1 MVTVITDKLKD
12 QSLEDLPCDE
22 AEISCPIQLRL
33 HSANPG
39 HISECPLSYK
49 LRRDGRLASGHLRT
63 RSYPSHR
70 PKRTYCKNC
79 SGADSSSFMHC
90 TPKPPANKKLC
101 SSLSLPDNESSE
113 RQLSWVPRASS
124 VWQPVEHC
132 GAKPRSISCPDEKMK
147 LAESMRIK
155 NEMEAISTPPA
166 SPTPRPASANAAL
179 GDKNIV
185 FKNESAH
192 CDFAGHDVRDFNFNW
207 KPNVLGLHRSRSQP
221 CFDRMRTIGVKR
233 RIDEVLDARR
243 PALDLSKMEETSY
256 YRCRD
261 REKGLRIPKYMNK
274 RPTKGLTSYFTESEN
289 FKLKPIASS
298 PLDAQDCSIMI
309 TPTSSPTKQLDSENI
324 QIVCDFK
331 GESKFTE
338 GENSRLEE
346 SNPKAQDEG
355 VFHLDYE
362 SDLDLHSIEEDLF

>member
-1 MVTVITDKLKD
+1 MVRYLP
-12 QSLEDLPCDE
+12 SL
-22 AEISCPIQLRL
+22 
-33 HSANPG
+33 
-39 HISECPLSYK
+39 SECPLSYK

-147 LAESMRIK
+147 LAESMRIN

-179 GDKNIV
+179 GDKNTV

-192 CDFAGHDVRDFNFNW
+192 CNFAGHDVRDLNFNW
-207 KPNVLGLHRSRSQP
+207 KPNVLCLHRSRSQP

-243 PALDLSKMEETSY
+243 PALDLSKMEEV
-256 YRCRD
+256 
-261 REKGLRIPKYMNK
+261 LRFN
-274 RPTKGLTSYFTESEN
+274 FNFHHHEN
-289 FKLKPIASS
+289 YKKLSVLI
-298 PLDAQDCSIMI
+298 
-309 TPTSSPTKQLDSENI
+309 
-324 QIVCDFK
+324 
-331 GESKFTE
+331 
-338 GENSRLEE
+338 LEE
-346 SNPKAQDEG
+346 NLNNHW
-355 VFHLDYE
+355 VVLNNLFLWIFHKTRVLNQLYFP
-362 SDLDLHSIEEDLF
+362 S